1 MPGGRPKDVET
12 RATQMQIAEWVGKGK
27 SRSWIMEKLQ
37 EDGMSYPSAN
47 KIYYNALKDLAP
59 DPDLIS
65 EYKKSLIQQNLDRLE
80 KIVESSISG
89 NTAEKMVALKAID
102 QLNKLA
108 GAYNDNQIT
117 VARNKEGDE
126 IIQIKFGE

>member
-1 MPGGRPKDVET
+1 MLGGRPKDVET

-47 KIYYNALKDLAP
+47 QIYYNALKDLAP

-89 NTAEKMVALKAID
+89 NTADKAIALKAID

>member
-1 MPGGRPKDVET
+1 MAGKPKDVEKQ
-12 RATQMQIAEWVGKGK
+12 ATQMQIAEWVGKGK

-37 EDGMSYPSAN
+37 EDGMSYINAN
-47 KIYYNALKDLAP
+47 HVYYGALKDLTP
-59 DPDLIS
+59 DPDLIG

-89 NTAEKMVALKAID
+89 NTADKAIALKAID